1 MKITGW
7 YEGHG
12 CEAINIDMSGS
23 SLNQI
28 VYKLLKVYGE
38 DICGVDIEVC
48 NQDGTDVSH
57 EVYELVN
64 KKSTRKFAMQIGQL
78 DWESEDPGED
88 L

>member
-1 MKITGW
+1 MKISGW

-23 SLNQI
+23 NLNQI
-28 VYKLLKVYGE
+28 AYKLLKVYGN

-48 NQDGTDVSH
+48 NQDGMDVST
-57 EVYELVN
+57 EIYELVN
-64 KKSTRKFAMQIGQL
+64 SKNARNFAMRIGQL
-78 DWESEDPGED
+78 DWESEDPGES